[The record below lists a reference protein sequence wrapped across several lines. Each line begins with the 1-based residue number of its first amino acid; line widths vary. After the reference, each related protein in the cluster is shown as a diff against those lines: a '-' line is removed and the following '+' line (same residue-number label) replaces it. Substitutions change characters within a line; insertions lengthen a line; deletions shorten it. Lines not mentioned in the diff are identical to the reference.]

1 MDFNFSK
8 HKGMGVARRQF
19 SVYLYMPVL
28 HHHFAEIQQG
38 LSSTVKQ
45 VEVAS
50 TDNEQTTDGLN

>member
-1 MDFNFSK
+1 
-8 HKGMGVARRQF
+8 MGVARRQF

-38 LSSTVKQ
+38 LSSTVQQ